1 MYRWSIFSDTR
12 VWSILAKGGKYL
24 SRLHCCLNEIC
35 WLVSCLIPFFFISII
50 IIIIAYY
57 SSVNRPTVFKILTSN
72 SFSQEGNFGESGRLF
87 AVVSALSWTDKRQE
101 TNYFKYIFIYIYK
114 YTHVY
119 LFDQFLTTTPH
130 SEFALLFMHLQQ
142 WFLTSFFN
150 VVLIC
155 SIALISIC
163 SAIFFFFLFSLSWLL
178 WKQIYMCFNSDRNPM
193 NSYCCAFSYSI
204 WSLALS
210 RSAHTFCCCLEMAST
225 LNTYANVLVW
235 SLFLL
240 I

>member
-1 MYRWSIFSDTR
+1 M
-12 VWSILAKGGKYL
+12 
-24 SRLHCCLNEIC
+24 
-35 WLVSCLIPFFFISII
+35 SCLIPFFFISII

-163 SAIFFFFLFSLSWLL
+163 SAIFFFFFFHFLGYYGSKYICALILIEIRWIPTVVPFLIRSDPLPFLARHTLSV
-178 WKQIYMCFNSDRNPM
+178 
-193 NSYCCAFSYSI
+193 A
-204 WSLALS
+204 
-210 RSAHTFCCCLEMAST
+210 
-225 LNTYANVLVW
+225 V
-235 SLFLL
+235 
-240 I
+240 